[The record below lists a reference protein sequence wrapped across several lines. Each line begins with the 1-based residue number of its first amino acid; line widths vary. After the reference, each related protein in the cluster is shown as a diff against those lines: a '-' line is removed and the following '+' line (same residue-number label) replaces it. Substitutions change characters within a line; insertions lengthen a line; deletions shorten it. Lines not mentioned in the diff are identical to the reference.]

1 MRFRFTAVFIVLFVL
16 LVVGLAA
23 TTGPAYGPAAGPV
36 VVPDAVKPLA
46 PGAVRLGG
54 HVDERIRACIEH
66 RVKAQSVDDVVKPFE
81 ERPET
86 RLWRSEFWG
95 KWYTSLELAY
105 RYTQD
110 PALAAILKNACD
122 RLLATQ
128 TPDGYIGTYKKEA
141 ELSNWDVW
149 GRKYVLLGLLDEYE
163 RTKDPKILTAA
174 ERQADHLMAEV
185 GPGKKDISKLGWWGG
200 LAAGSI
206 LEPIT
211 RLYFDSGDKKYL
223 DFAKHIV
230 VQWSQPG
237 APQLVGKGIAKTP
250 VYDMFDKPKETPKTY
265 GDYGMS
271 KAYEMMSC
279 YEGLCELY
287 RATGEAKYFNA
298 AKNVW
303 NMIREKEIV
312 IVGSGSNMERWCDGI
327 AHEHEFLDAWME
339 TCVTVTWM
347 KFSYQLYRLTGNPAY
362 LDEFEKSAYNALLGA
377 LPDDA
382 AWWNHY
388 MPMAGIRGAAP
399 EQCDMHANCCV
410 ANGPRAL
417 MLIPKVAVMKNSAGI
432 VVNLYGDSEARAE
445 LASGKTV
452 VLVQKT
458 QYPKDGEVEI
468 TVNPEEPAEFTLAL
482 RIPKWSE
489 QTSLAVNEKT
499 VAASPGTYAQLTRTW
514 NKGDRVSLRFDF
526 RARVVRM
533 RNGQPFDAIV
543 RGPIV
548 LALDKRFYQ
557 VPEGAGGTASLATD
571 GTGHI
576 AIEPIADV
584 PQNVWMLFEVP
595 LKTADGREVPMK
607 LCDFASAGQ
616 TWSPESVYRVWLPKE
631 LNLAD
636 PFEGVPTKL
645 GH

>member
-1 MRFRFTAVFIVLFVL
+1 M
-16 LVVGLAA
+16 
-23 TTGPAYGPAAGPV
+23 
-36 VVPDAVKPLA
+36 
-46 PGAVRLGG
+46 
-54 HVDERIRACIEH
+54 
-66 RVKAQSVDDVVKPFE
+66 
-81 ERPET
+81 
-86 RLWRSEFWG
+86 
-95 KWYTSLELAY
+95 
-105 RYTQD
+105 
-110 PALAAILKNACD
+110 AAILKNACD
-122 RLLATQ
+122 RLMATQ

-163 RTKDPKILTAA
+163 RTKNPKILQAA
-174 ERQADHLMAEV
+174 KRQADHLMDEV
-185 GPGKKDISKLGWWGG
+185 GPDKKDISKLGWWGG

-223 DFAKHIV
+223 EFAEHIV
-230 VQWSQPG
+230 DRWSEPD
-237 APQLVGKGIAKTP
+237 APQLVEKALAKTP
-250 VYDMFDKPKETPKTY
+250 VYEMFGKPKEVKKSY

-287 RATGEAKYFNA
+287 RATGNEKYVTA

-303 NMIREKEIV
+303 SLIREKEIV
-312 IVGSGSNMERWCDGI
+312 IVGSGSNMERWCDGV

-347 KFSYQLYRLTGNPAY
+347 KFSYQLYRLTGEPAY
-362 LDEFEKSAYNALLGA
+362 IDEFETSAYNALLGA

-399 EQCDMHANCCV
+399 EQCNMHANCCA

-417 MLIPKVAVMKNSAGI
+417 TLIPEVAVMRNAAGI
-432 VVNLYGDSEARAE
+432 VVNLYCDGEARIE
-445 LASGKTV
+445 LASGRTV

-458 QYPKDGEVEI
+458 RYPRDGEVEI
-468 TVNPEEPAEFTLAL
+468 LVNPEEPAEFTLAL

-489 QTSLAVNEKT
+489 KTSLAVNGET
-499 VAASPGTYAQLTRTW
+499 VLATPGTYAELKRTW
-514 NKGDRVSLRFDF
+514 KKGDRITASFDF
-526 RARVVRM
+526 RARVVSI
-533 RNGQPFDAIV
+533 RNGQPFDAII

-548 LALDKRFYQ
+548 LALDKRFYR
-557 VPEGAGGTASLATD
+557 VPKDAGATASLATD
-571 GTGHI
+571 GAGYI
-576 AIEPIADV
+576 AVKPVAEV
-584 PQNVWMLFEVP
+584 PKNVWMLFDVP
-595 LKTADGREVPMK
+595 LKTDDGKMVSIRM
-607 LCDFASAGQ
+607 CDFASAGQ

-631 LNLAD
+631 LSLAS

>member
-1 MRFRFTAVFIVLFVL
+1 MRSEMARVCFAVLSFIVT
-16 LVVGLAA
+16 VGLFGTIGLAKDQ
-23 TTGPAYGPAAGPV
+23 TIV
-36 VVPDAVKPLA
+36 IDDAVRPLA
-46 PGAVRLGG
+46 PGAVQLDG
-54 HVDERIRACIEH
+54 HVDERIRACIKN
-66 RVKAQSVDDVVKPFE
+66 RVQAQSIDDVVKPFE
-81 ERPET
+81 ERQET

-110 PALAAILKNACD
+110 PALAVILKNACD
-122 RLLATQ
+122 RLMATQ
-128 TPDGYIGTYKKEA
+128 TADGYIGTYKKEA

-174 ERQADHLMAEV
+174 KRQANHLMDEV
-185 GPGKKDISKLGWWGG
+185 GPDKKDISKLGWWGG

-223 DFAKHIV
+223 DFAEHIV
-230 VQWSQPG
+230 DRWSQPG
-237 APQLVGKGIAKTP
+237 SPQLVEKALAKTP
-250 VYDMFDKPKETPKTY
+250 VYEMFGKPKAVKKSY

-287 RATGEAKYFNA
+287 RATGNEKYFTA

-303 NMIREKEIV
+303 NLIREKEIV
-312 IVGSGSNMERWCDGI
+312 IVGSGSNMERWCDGV
-327 AHEHEFLDAWME
+327 AHEHEFLTAWME

-347 KFSYQLYRLTGNPAY
+347 KFSYQLYRLTGDPVY
-362 LDEFEKSAYNALLGA
+362 MDEFEKSAYNALLGA

-388 MPMAGIRGAAP
+388 MPMSGIRGAAP
-399 EQCDMHANCCV
+399 EQCSMHANCCA

-417 MLIPKVAVMKNSAGI
+417 TLIPKVAVMQNASGA
-432 VVNLYGDSEARAE
+432 VVNLYCDGKATAKLTSGQTVE
-445 LASGKTV
+445 LI
-452 VLVQKT
+452 QKT
-458 QYPKDGEVEI
+458 EYPKNGDVAI
-468 TVNPEEPAEFTLAL
+468 TVNPDMPAEFTLSL

-489 QTSLAVNEKT
+489 ETVLEVNGEKVNVT
-499 VAASPGTYAQLTRTW
+499 PGTYATLKRTW
-514 NKGDRVSLRFDF
+514 KKGDRVVARFDF
-526 RARVVRM
+526 RPRAVKV
-533 RNGQPFDAIV
+533 RNGQPYQAVV

-548 LALDKRFYQ
+548 LTLDKRFFA
-557 VPEGAGGTASLATD
+557 VPEGASGEAKLIVNAGGHVAAELTTD
-571 GTGHI
+571 T
-576 AIEPIADV
+576 PK
-584 PQNVWMLFEVP
+584 NVWMLFDVP
-595 LKTADGREVPMK
+595 FKTADGKTISLRM
-607 LCDFASAGQ
+607 CDFASAGQ
-616 TWSPESVYRVWLPKE
+616 TWSPKSVYRVWLPKA
-631 LNLAD
+631 LNLSD
-636 PFEGVPTKL
+636 PFAGVPTTL